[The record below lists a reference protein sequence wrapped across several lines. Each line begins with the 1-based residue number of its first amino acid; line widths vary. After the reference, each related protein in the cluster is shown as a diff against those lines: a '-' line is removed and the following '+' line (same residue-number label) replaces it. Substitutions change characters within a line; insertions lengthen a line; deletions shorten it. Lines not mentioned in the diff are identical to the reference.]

1 MMQIIKRIA
10 DNSKKNSYS
19 NRMRINRQQL
29 FLSLVDKINKS
40 NITCLDVGGTAIYW
54 EMVGYDKKNMCITL
68 LNQKKV
74 EVNNKKFVSKIG
86 DARSMPEFATD
97 SFDVVFSNSVIE
109 HVGDYNDQIKMAK
122 EIERVGKSYF
132 IQTPN
137 LYFPIEPHYLF
148 PGFQFLP
155 FKAKAFLIR
164 RFNLGWYKKTK
175 NKKRSHEI
183 ANEIKLL
190 SRKKLLNLFPQGKLY
205 EEKIFGL
212 TKSFVIYKGFD

>member
-164 RFNLGWYKKTK
+164 HFNLGWYKKTK